1 MPRHRRPRVRSVR
14 TERAGSDRLR
24 EVQPQGGVLTCDPV
38 DRGLDCAGNDDPGAL
53 GTGGSRAVPASESDR
68 PGKFARAHFYVVV
81 CPW

>member
-1 MPRHRRPRVRSVR
+1 MLRHRRPRVRTVR

-38 DRGLDCAGNDDPGAL
+38 ARGRDEPGAL
-53 GTGGSRAVPASESDR
+53 GTGGSGAVPASESDR
-68 PGKFARAHFYVVV
+68 PGKFAREHIYVLV